1 MQGVVV
7 KDEPGA
13 EYICAQR
20 FVESKPGYIFKKGEQ
35 GLGFYLDRNCPAPG
49 TKGGYAQSA
58 AARVEASKT
67 APGTGSV
74 PAAVPAAA
82 GKPDIKQEKSSLTV
96 EVPGNSLP
104 PVPVTS
110 SGVLLAAAVF
120 RLTNAGASRNC
131 RVRMRKPIHPAPDGC
146 YTHTVWL
153 SHTNGF
159 AFISDGSWELG
170 SAENAHQKARQKAA
184 AAGRKGA

>member
-1 MQGVVV
+1 MDMQGVVV
-7 KDEPGA
+7 KDEPGV

-20 FVESKPGYIFKKGEQ
+20 FVESKPGYVFKTGEQ

-74 PAAVPAAA
+74 PAAA

-110 SGVLLAAAVF
+110 SVVLHAAAVF

-159 AFISDGSWELG
+159 AYISDGSWELG

-184 AAGRKGA
+184 AAGRKGT

>member
-1 MQGVVV
+1 MDMQGVVV
-7 KDEPGA
+7 KDEPGV

-20 FVESKPGYIFKKGEQ
+20 FVESKPGYVFKKGEQ

-74 PAAVPAAA
+74 PAAAS
-82 GKPDIKQEKSSLTV
+82 KLDIKQEKSSLTV

-104 PVPVTS
+104 PVCPCH
-110 SGVLLAAAVF
+110 LFRCLAC
-120 RLTNAGASRNC
+120 C
-131 RVRMRKPIHPAPDGC
+131 RCI
-146 YTHTVWL
+146 
-153 SHTNGF
+153 
-159 AFISDGSWELG
+159 
-170 SAENAHQKARQKAA
+170 
-184 AAGRKGA
+184 